1 MRGQFVPEWNKST
14 LLKIV
19 YPSIR
24 QVRGATP
31 PNPRGTMPVMGFVR
45 SSRASRPPS
54 PSSCYMM
61 LQWLDPAP
69 GKTDKIKILT
79 DEMRKSATF
88 QRSRAGSSRS
98 SSVE

>member
-31 PNPRGTMPVMGFVR
+31 PDPRCTMPVLGFVR
-45 SSRASRPPS
+45 SSLASVPI
-54 PSSCYMM
+54 
-61 LQWLDPAP
+61 P
-69 GKTDKIKILT
+69 GIVLHDV
-79 DEMRKSATF
+79 AVVG
-88 QRSRAGSSRS
+88 SRTW
-98 SSVE
+98 